1 MNSLTA
7 TFRTLVPLIQSPDN
21 YEHFGSV
28 QKTVLIVR
36 IYCTMNLINI
46 YLCNL
51 FINVLVSVVARF
63 LHSVYTVYSLTFP
76 H

>member
-46 YLCNL
+46 YLC
-51 FINVLVSVVARF
+51 
-63 LHSVYTVYSLTFP
+63 
-76 H
+76 